1 LSFAETLG
9 ERKIIQIFIDSF
21 RKMPK
26 MALPFGD
33 DVAAIDIGKGRLAVL
48 KSDMLVDRTDAPK
61 EMTPWQIGR
70 KAVVVTVSDFA
81 SKGVAPMALLTS
93 VGMPRKFLRGSIEQL
108 ALGIEAGAR
117 EYGVHIIGGDTDE
130 ASDLVVDCLGFGL
143 MQKGRIV
150 SRSGARP
157 GDILAVTGLFGETS
171 AGLKILLDKIRVP
184 RELRTHLV
192 KTVLLPKAQLRL
204 GLALARSGALTSS
217 IDSSDGLAW
226 SLYEL
231 SRMSRVGFVMDNL
244 PVSLRAK
251 RFAEITG
258 TRVKD
263 LVLHGGEEFNLVVTI
278 RPSGWNKAM
287 RATRRAGGTLH
298 RIGEVTRKRRV
309 VLRTPNAK
317 ESRIAPVGWEH
328 FVS

>member
-1 LSFAETLG
+1 
-9 ERKIIQIFIDSF
+9 
-21 RKMPK
+21 MPK

-33 DVAAIDIGKGRLAVL
+33 DVAAVDVGEGKLAVL
-48 KSDMLVDRTDAPK
+48 KSDMLVDRTDAPQ

-81 SKGVAPMALLTS
+81 SKGVRPIALLIS
-93 VGMPRKFLRGSIEQL
+93 VGMPRRFPRRDIEQL

-130 ASDLVVDCLGFGL
+130 ASDLVIDCLGFGL
-143 MQKGRIV
+143 TQKSKII

-171 AGLKILLDKIRVP
+171 AGLKILLRKIRVP
-184 RELRTHLV
+184 RELRRQLV
-192 KTVLLPKAQLRL
+192 RTVLLPKAQLKL
-204 GLALARSGALTSS
+204 GLTLARSGALTSS

-231 SRMSRVGFVMDNL
+231 SRMSRVGFVMEYL
-244 PVSLRAK
+244 PASPQAK
-251 RFAEITG
+251 RFAEITE
-258 TRVKD
+258 TDVRN
-263 LVLHGGEEFNLVVTI
+263 LVLHGGEEFNLVVTV
-278 RPSGWNKAM
+278 RPDSWNKAL
-287 RATRRAGGTLH
+287 RAARKAGGTLH
-298 RIGEVTRKRRV
+298 RIGETTRDRRV
-309 VLRTPNAK
+309 VLRTAGAR
-317 ESRIAPVGWEH
+317 ESKIAPVGWEH